1 MLLSEF
7 KIDFLLVYKLRS
19 ALYLRAFILLIRLG
33 NATMMKKLVG
43 LLGAGVIV
51 ASFSAVSAP
60 TDGNLN
66 FTFQGVIP
74 HAAIT
79 PGSWKFVDLSGTDYT
94 PSTLPFS
101 TTRNN
106 DGSFSLSMVN
116 PEIFAI
122 ETAASGSN
130 FTASS
135 KIKAS
140 VASTIINGSALNVD
154 ASGALNAIPT
164 ISINGVA
171 LTDKPQDIVASATGN
186 RATLSMTAQVDL
198 PKESVKNV
206 GGNVSMTSAV
216 IFSADVANTTN

>member
-1 MLLSEF
+1 
-7 KIDFLLVYKLRS
+7 
-19 ALYLRAFILLIRLG
+19 
-33 NATMMKKLVG
+33 MMKKKLVG

-51 ASFSAVSAP
+51 ASFSVVSAP

-74 HAAIT
+74 PAATT
-79 PGSWKFVDLSGTDYT
+79 PGSWKFVDLSGSDYT

-116 PEIFAI
+116 PEVFAI
-122 ETAASGSN
+122 ETAAAGSN
-130 FTASS
+130 FKANS

-154 ASGALNAIPT
+154 SSGNLDATPVIR
-164 ISINGVA
+164 INGIE
-171 LTDKPQDIVASATGN
+171 LTQQPQDIASVVADRTS
-186 RATLSMTAQVDL
+186 LSMTASIEL
-198 PKESVKNV
+198 PKDSVKNV

-216 IFSADVANTTN
+216 IFSADVDSSPSTN